1 MLRRW
6 GKYPILLL
14 PLQRGPLHGFF
25 HFFMGYFL
33 PVFGFRLKHPHK
45 KIAVMDSAPL
55 NTWFDLL
62 PGPGPEIVPRDKVV
76 KIAYLARFARYAR
89 GFRVKAFVGWDKSD
103 RYSKRDLA
111 TLRDALREHTSSS
124 AGSVSTRR
132 PQIIILGRDFTPR
145 HYAENLPTR
154 YGTAKR
160 NVPNLKEVVSA
171 LSKEWDIELVDGAT
185 ISPVE
190 MVAKCLSASVLIGQH
205 GAALTNLFFLT
216 PGSHVVEIG
225 WPELADNEFLD
236 MYRKMSHELGLAWQR
251 PILQTDRFSKIDAE
265 DLDLVLRNTIER

>member
-33 PVFGFRLKHPHK
+33 PVFGFRLKYPHK

-111 TLRDALREHTSSS
+111 TIRDALREHTSSI
-124 AGSVSTRR
+124 AASVTTRR
-132 PQIIILGRDFTPR
+132 PQVIVLGRDFTPQ

-160 NVPNLKEVVSA
+160 NIPNLKEVVSA

-185 ISPVE
+185 ISPIE
-190 MVAKCLSASVLIGQH
+190 MVAKCHSASVLIGQH
-205 GAALTNLFFLT
+205 GAALTNVFFL
-216 PGSHVVEIG
+216 PPESHLVEIG
-225 WPELADNEFLD
+225 WPDLADENYLD
-236 MYRKMSHELGLAWQR
+236 MYRAMSIELGIGWQR
-251 PILQTDRFSKIDAE
+251 PILQENRFSEINAR
-265 DLDLVLRNTIER
+265 DLDLILRQTVGN